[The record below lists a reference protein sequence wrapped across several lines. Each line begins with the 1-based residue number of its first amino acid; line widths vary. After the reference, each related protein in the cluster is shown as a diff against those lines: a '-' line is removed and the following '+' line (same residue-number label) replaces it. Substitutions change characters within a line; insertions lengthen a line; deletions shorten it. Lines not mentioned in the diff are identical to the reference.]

1 MFTGIIQSVGVIQEA
16 RAARGGTMLV
26 LEGTVPGEP
35 LALGES
41 IAVSGPCLT
50 VQEVR
55 PRGFAVFTSEETLRR
70 TTLGRAAAGR
80 PVNLERALRLGDRLG
95 GHLVTGHVDGMGR
108 LQQALPVGE
117 ARQLTFWMPADLRP
131 LIAPKGSI
139 AVDGV
144 SLTVN
149 EVRGDRFSVMVIPHT
164 LAVTTLGRLR
174 PGDEV
179 NLEADP
185 LARYVHAALAGSQ
198 GGRGHA
204 GSDLAALLG
213 LQAAGP
219 DGDRE
224 VR

>member
-1 MFTGIIQSVGVIQEA
+1 VVLFHADLGVPGGFVGVDVFFVISGYLITGIIQSVGVIQEA
-16 RAARGGTMLV
+16 RAARGGTMLL

-108 LQQALPVGE
+108 LQQALPEQG
-117 ARQLTFWMPADLRP
+117 
-131 LIAPKGSI
+131 
-139 AVDGV
+139 
-144 SLTVN
+144 
-149 EVRGDRFSVMVIPHT
+149 
-164 LAVTTLGRLR
+164 
-174 PGDEV
+174 PGQ
-179 NLEADP
+179 
-185 LARYVHAALAGSQ
+185 VHGA
-198 GGRGHA
+198 
-204 GSDLAALLG
+204 
-213 LQAAGP
+213 
-219 DGDRE
+219 
-224 VR
+224 